1 MSRVGLAI
9 LAIAQLG
16 PGALLAQ
23 EVVLDVPAI
32 AGKSQD
38 EVAAVLGAPSGRQTT
53 RHSGTTLPMILYRNG
68 NVEIVFVD
76 GKADWITLY
85 TRLPMRQS
93 SLTRLNL
100 PVREPTWARTG
111 VEMRWENGKVP
122 GVQAVYIFP
131 EYVYI
136 NVHTSP

>member
-1 MSRVGLAI
+1 
-9 LAIAQLG
+9 
-16 PGALLAQ
+16 
-23 EVVLDVPAI
+23 
-32 AGKSQD
+32 
-38 EVAAVLGAPSGRQTT
+38 
-53 RHSGTTLPMILYRNG
+53 MILYRNG